1 MTSKRGEHMT
11 ETQVL
16 VINADR
22 PDIDHPLAIGPEPE
36 MFKLAQ
42 HNYKSGEWS
51 FPVRL
56 VNPGTKPWDD
66 TTYLASMKQDSKQG
80 EREDIKAIRQ
90 AHKHGKHTLR
100 QIAESTAIE
109 LKRVKGLV
117 HKYSL
122 PLTNDYWRAEKY
134 NNPDEVIAYQT
145 LARLCKRIDA
155 PEFSIRQA
163 SMSNGVVNG
172 YYISRV
178 PKV

>member
-1 MTSKRGEHMT
+1 MT

-22 PDIDHPLAIGPEPE
+22 PDIDQPLAIGPEPE

-42 HNYKSGEWS
+42 HNYKSGEWP

-56 VNPGTKPWDD
+56 VKPGTKVRSDEA
-66 TTYLASMKQDSKQG
+66 YLSSMKQDPKQG
-80 EREDIKAIRQ
+80 EREDVKAIRQ

-100 QIAESTAIE
+100 QISDSTSIE
-109 LKRVKGLV
+109 LKRVKNLV

-122 PLTNDYWRAEKY
+122 PLTNGYWRAEKK
-134 NNPDEVIAYQT
+134 NKPDEVIAYQT
-145 LARLCKRIDA
+145 LARLCERIDA
-155 PEFSIRQA
+155 SALSIRKA
-163 SMSNGVVNG
+163 SMSNEVVNG
-172 YYISRV
+172 YYISWV

>member
-1 MTSKRGEHMT
+1 MT

-16 VINADR
+16 VINADL

-56 VNPGTKPWDD
+56 VKPGTKVRSDEA
-66 TTYLASMKQDSKQG
+66 YLASMLPDPQAE
-80 EREDIKAIRQ
+80 EREQIRDIRRAHRDGNHTIRALTDETGYTSQ
-90 AHKHGKHTLR
+90 
-100 QIAESTAIE
+100 
-109 LKRVKGLV
+109 RVSYLV

-122 PLTNDYWRAEKY
+122 PLRNEYWRAEKY

-145 LARLCKRIDA
+145 LARLCERIDA

-163 SMSNGVVNG
+163 STSNGVVNG
-172 YYISRV
+172 YYISWV

>member
-1 MTSKRGEHMT
+1 MT

-36 MFKLAQ
+36 MFKLTQ

-56 VNPGTKPWDD
+56 VKPGTKPWDD
-66 TTYLASMKQDSKQG
+66 AAYLASMKQDSKQG

-100 QIAESTAIE
+100 ELADSTAIE
-109 LKRVKGLV
+109 LNRVKDLV

-134 NNPDEVIAYQT
+134 NDPDEVIAYQT

-163 SMSNGVVNG
+163 SMSNGIVNG
-172 YYISRV
+172 YYIGRV

>member
-1 MTSKRGEHMT
+1 M
-11 ETQVL
+11 
-16 VINADR
+16 
-22 PDIDHPLAIGPEPE
+22 LATGDEPE
-36 MFKLAQ
+36 LHRMLLERRQ
-42 HNYKSGEWS
+42 HGEWQ
-51 FPVRL
+51 FPV
-56 VNPGTKPWDD
+56 VIEKETAKPWDD
-66 TTYLASMKQDSKQG
+66 AAYLASMKQDPKQG

-100 QIAESTAIE
+100 ELADSTAME
-109 LKRVKGLV
+109 LNRVKDLA

-145 LARLCKRIDA
+145 LERLCKRIDA

-163 SMSNGVVNG
+163 SMSNGIVNG

>member
-1 MTSKRGEHMT
+1 MT

-36 MFKLAQ
+36 MFKLTQ
-42 HNYKSGEWS
+42 HNYKSGEWP

-56 VNPGTKPWDD
+56 VKPGTKPWDD
-66 TTYLASMKQDSKQG
+66 TTYLANMQVDDEQI
-80 EREDIKAIRQ
+80 ERKEIQAIRQ
-90 AHKHGKHTLR
+90 AYR
-100 QIAESTAIE
+100 QGNQTVRKLADQTAISYE
-109 LKRVKGLV
+109 RVRQLV

-122 PLTNDYWRAEKY
+122 PLSNGYWRAEKR

-145 LARLCKRIDA
+145 LSRICEKLDA
-155 PEFSIRQA
+155 SADSIRQA
-163 SMSNGVVNG
+163 STSNGVVNG

-178 PKV
+178 PRA

>member
-1 MTSKRGEHMT
+1 
-11 ETQVL
+11 
-16 VINADR
+16 
-22 PDIDHPLAIGPEPE
+22 GPEPE

-56 VNPGTKPWDD
+56 VKPGTKVRSDAA
-66 TTYLASMKQDSKQG
+66 YLASMKQDPKQG

-90 AHKHGKHTLR
+90 AHKHGKHSLR
-100 QIAESTAIE
+100 QISDSTSIE
-109 LKRVKGLV
+109 LKRVKDLA

-145 LARLCKRIDA
+145 LARLCKRIGA

-163 SMSNGVVNG
+163 SMSNGIVNG

>member
-1 MTSKRGEHMT
+1 MT

-36 MFKLAQ
+36 MFKLTQ

-56 VNPGTKPWDD
+56 VKPETKPWDD
-66 TTYLASMKQDSKQG
+66 AAYLASMKQDSKQG

-100 QIAESTAIE
+100 ELADSTAIE
-109 LKRVKGLV
+109 LNRVKDLV

-134 NNPDEVIAYQT
+134 NDPDEVIAYQT

-163 SMSNGVVNG
+163 SMSNGIVNG
-172 YYISRV
+172 YYIGRV

>member
-1 MTSKRGEHMT
+1 MTSKRGERMT
-11 ETQVL
+11 KTQVL
-16 VINADR
+16 VINADL
-22 PDIDHPLAIGPEPE
+22 PDIDHPLAIGSEPE

-42 HNYKSGEWS
+42 HNYKSGEWP

-56 VNPGTKPWDD
+56 VKPGTKVRSDEA
-66 TTYLASMKQDSKQG
+66 YLASMKQDPKQG

-90 AHKHGKHTLR
+90 AHKHGKHSLR
-100 QIAESTAIE
+100 QISESTSIE
-109 LKRVKGLV
+109 LKRVKDLV

-145 LARLCKRIDA
+145 LARLCKRIGA

>member
-1 MTSKRGEHMT
+1 MT

-42 HNYKSGEWS
+42 HNYKSGEWP

-56 VNPGTKPWDD
+56 VKPGTNVRSDEA
-66 TTYLASMKQDSKQG
+66 YSASMLPDPQAE
-80 EREDIKAIRQ
+80 EREQIRDIRRAHRDGNHTIRALTDETGYTSQ
-90 AHKHGKHTLR
+90 
-100 QIAESTAIE
+100 
-109 LKRVKGLV
+109 RVSYLV

-122 PLTNDYWRAEKY
+122 PLRNEYWRAEKY

-145 LARLCKRIDA
+145 LARLCERIDA

-163 SMSNGVVNG
+163 STSNGVVNG
-172 YYISRV
+172 YYISWV

>member
-1 MTSKRGEHMT
+1 MT

-36 MFKLAQ
+36 MFKLTQ

-56 VNPGTKPWDD
+56 VKPGTKVRSDEA
-66 TTYLASMKQDSKQG
+66 YLASMLPDPQAE
-80 EREDIKAIRQ
+80 EREQIRDIRRAHRYGNHTIRALTDETGYISQ
-90 AHKHGKHTLR
+90 
-100 QIAESTAIE
+100 
-109 LKRVKGLV
+109 RVSYLV

-122 PLTNDYWRAEKY
+122 PLRNGYWRAEKY
-134 NNPDEVIAYQT
+134 DNPNEIITGQT
-145 LARLCKRIDA
+145 VDLLGDKISAPAR
-155 PEFSIRQA
+155 SIRQA
-163 SMSNGVVNG
+163 RYSNGIVCG

>member
-1 MTSKRGEHMT
+1 MT

-16 VINADR
+16 VINADL

-42 HNYKSGEWS
+42 HNYKSGEWP

-56 VNPGTKPWDD
+56 VKPGTKPWDD
-66 TTYLASMKQDSKQG
+66 ATYLASMKQDPKQG
-80 EREDIKAIRQ
+80 EREDIKAIRR
-90 AHKHGKHTLR
+90 AYHDDCHTIRSL
-100 QIAESTAIE
+100 AI
-109 LKRVKGLV
+109 KTGFTNQQVSHLV

-122 PLTNDYWRAEKY
+122 RLRNQYWRAEKY
-134 NNPDEVIAYQT
+134 DNPNEIITGQT
-145 LARLCKRIDA
+145 VELLGDKLGA
-155 PEFSIRQA
+155 PAQSIRQA
-163 SMSNGVVNG
+163 SYSNGIVCG

>member
-1 MTSKRGEHMT
+1 M
-11 ETQVL
+11 
-16 VINADR
+16 
-22 PDIDHPLAIGPEPE
+22 LATGDEPE
-36 MFKLAQ
+36 LHRMLMERRQ
-42 HNYKSGEWS
+42 HGKWQ
-51 FPVRL
+51 FPV
-56 VNPGTKPWDD
+56 VIEKETAKPWDD
-66 TTYLASMKQDSKQG
+66 AAYLASMKIDSKQG
-80 EREDIKAIRQ
+80 EREDVRAIRQ

-100 QIAESTAIE
+100 ELADSTAME
-109 LKRVKGLV
+109 LNRVKDLV

-145 LARLCKRIDA
+145 LARLCERIDA

-163 SMSNGVVNG
+163 SMSNGIVNG

>member
-1 MTSKRGEHMT
+1 MYAVKTIDQRHK
-11 ETQVL
+11 VL
-16 VINADR
+16 ATGD
-22 PDIDHPLAIGPEPE
+22 EPE
-36 MFKLAQ
+36 LHRLVLAKYQ
-42 HNYKSGEWS
+42 HGEWQ
-51 FPVRL
+51 FPV
-56 VNPGTKPWDD
+56 VIEEEAAKPWDD
-66 TTYLASMKQDSKQG
+66 AAYLASMKQDSKQG

-100 QIAESTAIE
+100 QISESTSIE
-109 LKRVKGLV
+109 LKRVKDLV

-122 PLTNDYWRAEKY
+122 PLTNDYWRAEKK

-145 LARLCKRIDA
+145 LARLCEKIDA

-172 YYISRV
+172 YYISQV

>member
-1 MTSKRGEHMT
+1 MLLER
-11 ETQVL
+11 
-16 VINADR
+16 R
-22 PDIDHPLAIGPEPE
+22 
-36 MFKLAQ
+36 Q
-42 HNYKSGEWS
+42 HGEWQ
-51 FPVRL
+51 FPV
-56 VNPGTKPWDD
+56 VIEKETAKPWDD
-66 TTYLASMKQDSKQG
+66 AAYLASMKIDSKQG

-100 QIAESTAIE
+100 ELADSTAIE
-109 LKRVKGLV
+109 LNRVKDLV

-145 LARLCKRIDA
+145 LARLCEKIDA

>member
-1 MTSKRGEHMT
+1 M
-11 ETQVL
+11 
-16 VINADR
+16 
-22 PDIDHPLAIGPEPE
+22 LATGDEPE
-36 MFKLAQ
+36 LHRLLMERRQ
-42 HNYKSGEWS
+42 HGEWQ
-51 FPVRL
+51 FPV
-56 VNPGTKPWDD
+56 VIEKEKAKPWDD
-66 TTYLASMKQDSKQG
+66 VAYLASMKIDSKQG

-100 QIAESTAIE
+100 ELADSTAME
-109 LKRVKGLV
+109 LNRVKDLV

-145 LARLCKRIDA
+145 LARLCKRIGA

>member
-1 MTSKRGEHMT
+1 MT

-16 VINADR
+16 VINADL

-36 MFKLAQ
+36 MFKLVQ
-42 HNYKSGEWS
+42 HNYKSGEWP

-56 VNPGTKPWDD
+56 VKPGTNVRSDEA
-66 TTYLASMKQDSKQG
+66 YLASMKQDPKQG

-90 AHKHGKHTLR
+90 AHKHGKHSLR
-100 QIAESTAIE
+100 QISESTAIE
-109 LKRVKGLV
+109 FKRVKDLV

-145 LARLCKRIDA
+145 LARLCEKIDA

-172 YYISRV
+172 YYISWV
-178 PKV
+178 PGLKNKHD

>member
-1 MTSKRGEHMT
+1 MT

-16 VINADR
+16 VINADL

-42 HNYKSGEWS
+42 HNYKSGEWP

-56 VNPGTKPWDD
+56 VKPGTNVRSDEA
-66 TTYLASMKQDSKQG
+66 YLASMLPDPQAE
-80 EREDIKAIRQ
+80 EREQIRDIRR
-90 AHKHGKHTLR
+90 AHRDGNHSLR
-100 QIAESTAIE
+100 QLSESTSIE
-109 LKRVKGLV
+109 LKRVKDLV

-122 PLTNDYWRAEKY
+122 PLTNGYWRAEKY

-145 LARLCKRIDA
+145 LARLCERIDA

-172 YYISRV
+172 YYISWV
-178 PKV
+178 PKA

>member
-1 MTSKRGEHMT
+1 MT

-16 VINADR
+16 VINADL

-42 HNYKSGEWS
+42 HNYKSGEWP

-56 VNPGTKPWDD
+56 VKPGTNVRSDEA
-66 TTYLASMKQDSKQG
+66 YLANMLPDPQAE
-80 EREDIKAIRQ
+80 EREQIKEICH
-90 AHKHGKHTLR
+90 AHRAGKHTIRALTDETGYITK
-100 QIAESTAIE
+100 QVSY
-109 LKRVKGLV
+109 LV

-122 PLTNDYWRAEKY
+122 PLRNEYWRAEKY
-134 NNPDEVIAYQT
+134 DNPNEIITGQT
-145 LARLCKRIDA
+145 VELLGDKLGA
-155 PEFSIRQA
+155 PSQSIRQA
-163 SMSNGVVNG
+163 SYSNGIVCG

>member
-1 MTSKRGEHMT
+1 MT

-22 PDIDHPLAIGPEPE
+22 PDIDQPLAMGPEPE

-56 VNPGTKPWDD
+56 VKPETKPWDD
-66 TTYLASMKQDSKQG
+66 AAYLASMKQDSKQG

-100 QIAESTAIE
+100 ELADSTAIE
-109 LKRVKGLV
+109 LNRVKDLV

-134 NNPDEVIAYQT
+134 NDPDEVIAYQT

-163 SMSNGVVNG
+163 SMSNGIVNG
-172 YYISRV
+172 YYIGRV